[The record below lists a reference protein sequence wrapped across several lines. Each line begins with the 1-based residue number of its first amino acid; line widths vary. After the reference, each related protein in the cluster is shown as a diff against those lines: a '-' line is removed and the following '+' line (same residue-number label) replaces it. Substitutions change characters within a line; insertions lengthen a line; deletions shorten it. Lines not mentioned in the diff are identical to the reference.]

1 MSKEV
6 TQIKKRDGRV
16 MAFDAGKIKTAIF
29 KALRATGRE
38 DERLAEKL
46 SEQVVKN
53 LNKKFDGQTIPDVEQ
68 IQDIIE
74 EILIKEDL
82 IETAKRY
89 ILYREQHAKI
99 RDLNKFINSDDLID
113 QYLNKLD
120 WRVKE
125 NSNMAYSLQGLNN
138 HVASTISAHYWL
150 NSIYPPEVR
159 QAHIDADMHLHD
171 LQLLAAY
178 CCGWDIKDLLVYG
191 FTGVEGKIQ
200 SKAPKH
206 FRSAL
211 GMVVN
216 FLYTLQGEANG
227 AQAFSNFDTYLAPFI
242 RHDQLDYSSV
252 KQAMQEFMFNMNIP
266 TRVGFQTPFT
276 NITMDIKPAGALAE
290 DYVIVGGE
298 VGSDKY
304 EDFQPEMD
312 MINRAFAEVCLEGDA
327 KGRVFTFP
335 IPTYN
340 ITKGLDWDNP
350 VLEKVWEMTAKYGIP
365 YFSNF
370 INSDMSPDDA
380 RSMCCRL

>member
-99 RDLNKFINSDDLID
+99 R
-113 QYLNKLD
+113 
-120 WRVKE
+120 
-125 NSNMAYSLQGLNN
+125 GLNN
-138 HVASTISAHYWL
+138 LVASTISAHYWL

-159 QAHIDADMHLHD
+159 QAHIDADLHLHD

-191 FTGVEGKIQ
+191 F
-200 SKAPKH
+200 
-206 FRSAL
+206 
-211 GMVVN
+211 
-216 FLYTLQGEANG
+216 
-227 AQAFSNFDTYLAPFI
+227 
-242 RHDQLDYSSV
+242 
-252 KQAMQEFMFNMNIP
+252 
-266 TRVGFQTPFT
+266 
-276 NITMDIKPAGALAE
+276 
-290 DYVIVGGE
+290 
-298 VGSDKY
+298 
-304 EDFQPEMD
+304 
-312 MINRAFAEVCLEGDA
+312 
-327 KGRVFTFP
+327 
-335 IPTYN
+335 
-340 ITKGLDWDNP
+340 
-350 VLEKVWEMTAKYGIP
+350 
-365 YFSNF
+365 
-370 INSDMSPDDA
+370 
-380 RSMCCRL
+380 